1 MMQLDKQSLRVLM
14 KKKRLDI
21 GEKTFFLHS
30 QSILQKVLHHPRYLN
45 SQIIGIYVSIN
56 HEVDTFS
63 LIQEA
68 LKTHIVCVPKVQ
80 GENMEFYVIHSLDDL
95 KAGAFHILEPMTKEK
110 ISPSQIDLMIVPM
123 LGFDITLHRVGYGR
137 GYYDRYFSRGFKGY
151 KLGLAF
157 SFQQVDFITSDSYD
171 IALDEVLTE

>member
-1 MMQLDKQSLRVLM
+1 
-14 KKKRLDI
+14 
-21 GEKTFFLHS
+21 
-30 QSILQKVLHHPRYLN
+30 
-45 SQIIGIYVSIN
+45 
-56 HEVDTFS
+56 
-63 LIQEA
+63 
-68 LKTHIVCVPKVQ
+68 
-80 GENMEFYVIHSLDDL
+80 MEFYVIHSLDDL